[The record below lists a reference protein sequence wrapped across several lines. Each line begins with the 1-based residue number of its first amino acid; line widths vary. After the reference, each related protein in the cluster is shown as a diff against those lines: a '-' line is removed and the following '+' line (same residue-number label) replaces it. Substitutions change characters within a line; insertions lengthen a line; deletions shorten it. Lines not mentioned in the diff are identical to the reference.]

1 MKRKEQIL
9 HLISGIANYILEDEP
24 RRMVISLHQEK
35 DGLHISVMDDNEHSD
50 EEISKIEHDLNS
62 DKRPEL
68 SSYYGAMTGQDL
80 LGNTRLD
87 LLGWQ
92 VKHSDVSRIDKGI
105 KIDLW
110 MGGERFQSDKFNMPT
125 KKEGKK

>member
-1 MKRKEQIL
+1 MKRREYL
-9 HLISGIANYILEDEP
+9 VHLISGLSDYILSDNP
-24 RRMVISLHQEK
+24 TRMVISLHQEE
-35 DGLHISVMDDNEHSD
+35 DGLHLSIMDDNEHSD
-50 EEISKIEHDLNS
+50 EEIAKIEKELNS

-68 SSYYGAMTGQDL
+68 AGYYGAMTGQDL
-80 LGNTRLD
+80 LGNSRLD

-110 MGGERFQSDKFNMPT
+110 VGGERFQSSRFNIPDK
-125 KKEGKK
+125 K